1 MLRIEIQSDSR
12 TATLRCSGRVVFG
25 METEI
30 LRSMVQ
36 SRSERA
42 LNVDL
47 AKVETVDASG
57 LGVLVELQ
65 HWAIESGRT
74 LLFINASEFVA
85 RLVALTRLH
94 CVLHIPVLS
103 DEDCVQ
109 LASAGAHHHLRRP
122 AARTAAQR

>member
-1 MLRIEIQSDSR
+1 MLRIDIQSDSR

-36 SRSERA
+36 SRPERN

-47 AKVETVDASG
+47 AQVETVDASG

-65 HWAIESGRT
+65 HWAIEGGRILRFT
-74 LLFINASEFVA
+74 NASDFVA

-94 CVLHIPVLS
+94 CVLHIPMIS
-103 DEDCVQ
+103 DDDCAQ
-109 LASAGAHHHLRRP
+109 LASAGAHHLRRP
-122 AARTAAQR
+122 ATRSAAQR